1 MRQMAIIDQAILT
14 MTGRVTMLSISRWAG
29 EGGSY
34 QTVNRFFATKLAWT
48 ALKVNFFRTHLF
60 NPEAEYMLV
69 GDETIVS
76 KAGTSTHGLGRF
88 YYNSPGRMLIWLI
101 RFTLSISVKPLRVRE

>member
-1 MRQMAIIDQAILT
+1 MDILTLFTCCSTLASTTSIRQMAIIAQAILT

-34 QTVNRFFATKLAWT
+34 HTINRFFATKLAWT
-48 ALKVNFFRTHLF
+48 SLKVKFFATHLF
-60 NPEAEYMLV
+60 NPAAEYILV

-76 KAGTSTHGLGRF
+76 KAGNATHGVGRF
-88 YYNSPGRMLIWLI
+88 YSKG
-101 RFTLSISVKPLRVRE
+101 